1 MVGAFNERTGQRG
14 PRRLVSV
21 KRKDVLMNLDRRSFL
36 KDAAVLGAATAASAG
51 LASVAV
57 ADEQAAL
64 HACLDQ
70 AAIDASC
77 VVVDPI
83 TDFVDE
89 KSFDVVV
96 VGAGTAGVPAV
107 WGALEEG
114 ATVACLQKE
123 IQPFANGNGSS
134 GIILEESTEVGLLQ
148 YKQNWRVKGG
158 YRMNPELLDLFV
170 QHSGE
175 TIMWM
180 LAKSHEFGF
189 PPVSTSA
196 TNNQYDEGNICT
208 AVINTFGPK
217 PKNNT
222 DIMVTL
228 ADAAAAAGA
237 EFFYETPAV
246 QLVVEDGAVKG
257 VVAQTADGYVKFN
270 AAKAVIIA
278 AGDYQNNEPLVQTY
292 SPDVVPFARKQ
303 FNRTGD
309 GIIMAIL
316 AGGRMVPVNHAKT
329 MHDMDAMPMFM
340 TGYPFM
346 AVKSDGKRF
355 MNEEIPMESWDL
367 SLIWNKDEED
377 RGHFYRI
384 FDNAY
389 QEKYGAR
396 TTIEQLE
403 NYIPDFLEEPKGV
416 YPGLIDTH
424 RADTLEELA
433 EELGLPADA
442 LIASV
447 EAWNEHCATG
457 LDTEF
462 GVARDKMKPIDTPP
476 YWACRQWIRCSAIN
490 AGVVVDG
497 CCRVLDDNDQPIP
510 GLYSVG
516 SGAGNICGGLEWN
529 LAQGGLCCG
538 SYMTMGRYAGIH
550 AVKGEMVPSK
560 PASYEE
566 TKQYWTK

>member
-1 MVGAFNERTGQRG
+1 
-14 PRRLVSV
+14 
-21 KRKDVLMNLDRRSFL
+21 MNIDRRDLL
-36 KDAAVLGAATAASAG
+36 KGAALGAVATASAG
-51 LASVAV
+51 IAGTALAGEASAETAV
-57 ADEQAAL
+57 EL
-64 HACLDQ
+64 PKGLTM
-70 AAIDASC
+70 AAIEESS
-77 VVVDPI
+77 VVLETI

-89 KSFDVVV
+89 KSYDVVV

-123 IQPFANGNGSS
+123 VQPYANGNGSS
-134 GIILEESTEVGLLQ
+134 GVILEESNDLGILQ
-148 YKQNWRVKGG
+148 YKQNWRTEGG
-158 YRMNPELLDLFV
+158 YRMNPELLDLFA

-180 LAKSHEFGF
+180 LAKSHEVGF
-189 PPVSTSA
+189 PPVSTSV
-196 TNNQYDEGNICT
+196 TNNEYDEGNICT
-208 AVINTFGPK
+208 VVMNSFGPK

-222 DIMVTL
+222 DIMVAL
-228 ADAAAAAGA
+228 ADAAAEQGA

-257 VVAQTADGYVKFN
+257 VIAQTAEGYVKFN

-278 AGDYQNNEPLVQTY
+278 AGDYQNNESLVEQY

-309 GIIMAIL
+309 GIIMSIL

-329 MHDMDAMPMFM
+329 MHDMDAAPMLM
-340 TGYPFM
+340 TFYPFM

-355 MNEEIPMESWDL
+355 MNEDIPMESWDL
-367 SLIWNKDEED
+367 SLIWNKNEED
-377 RGHFYRI
+377 RGHFCRI

-389 QEKYGAR
+389 QDKYGAR
-396 TTIEQLE
+396 TSIESLE
-403 NYIPDFLEEPKGV
+403 NYIPGYLESPQGV
-416 YPGLIDTH
+416 YTGLTDTH

-433 EELGLPADA
+433 EMLGIDA
-442 LIASV
+442 EGLVASV
-447 EAWNEHCATG
+447 EAWNQHCADG
-457 LDTEF
+457 ADTEF
-462 GVARDKMKPIDTPP
+462 GLSKEKLHAIDTPP
-476 YWACRQWIRCSAIN
+476 YWGIRQWIRCSAIN

-497 CCRVLDDNDQPIP
+497 CCRVLDENDEPIP

-550 AVKGEMVPSK
+550 AVKGEMVPSN
-560 PASYEE
+560 PASYED